1 MTDRPLVE
9 KRLAIIDTSLA
20 ELRRLAHI
28 DRIDVDIRERRFV
41 ERTLQVAIQAAL
53 DVASHIV
60 SDRRLGEPA
69 TNRDSFLLLERD
81 GWVLSEL
88 RGPLADM
95 AGFRNVL
102 VHGYD
107 EVDLA
112 IVRDVVTNHLDDLAL
127 FAEGIRRRLRDE
139 DVPPDGRESAGDA

>member
-20 ELRRLAHI
+20 ELRRLAHV

-41 ERTLQVAIQAAL
+41 EHTLQVAIQAAL
-53 DVASHIV
+53 DVASHVV

-69 TNRDSFLLLERD
+69 TNGESFLLLERD
-81 GWVLSEL
+81 GWLPPEL
-88 RGPLADM
+88 REPLANM

-107 EVDLA
+107 DVDVA
-112 IVRDVVTNHLDDLAL
+112 IVRDVVTNHLDDLAR

-139 DVPPDGRESAGDA
+139 DAPPDGRESPGNA